1 MYKYLFSVMVI
12 FVCIVLIQFQGC
24 GLLDRMQKRRWE
36 RQQHREERFD
46 QWRER
51 REDQRDERRESW
63 SNRDRNFQPFHRFRQ
78 R

>member
-24 GLLDRMQKRRWE
+24 GMLDRFQKRRWE

-46 QWRER
+46 QWRE
-51 REDQRDERRESW
+51 ERKENS
-63 SNRDRNFQPFHRFRQ
+63 RDRGFRGLINRFRERQ
-78 R
+78 V